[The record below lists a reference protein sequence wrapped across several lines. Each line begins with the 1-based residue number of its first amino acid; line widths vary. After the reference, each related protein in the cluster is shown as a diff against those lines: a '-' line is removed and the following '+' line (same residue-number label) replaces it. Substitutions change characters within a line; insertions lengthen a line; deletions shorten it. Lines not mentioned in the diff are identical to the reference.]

1 MIRTSKDYFQLFFE
15 TFKLSAFTFGGGYV
29 IVPLMQQQFVK
40 KLGWIEEEEML
51 NLVAIAQSA
60 PGPIAINTSILIG
73 YKVAGLPG
81 AILSTLGTVLPPL
94 TIISIVALFYDH
106 IKDNP
111 TVKAMLEGMQS
122 GVAAIILFV
131 VFQMAYKI
139 IQKKSRLSVLIMVG
153 AFVAAYLLQINII
166 WIIIV
171 CALIGIGQNSLH
183 LTRKQKE
190 EDV

>member
-40 KLGWIEEEEML
+40 KLGWIEEDEML

-139 IQKKSRLSVLIMVG
+139 IQQKSLLSVLIMVG

-166 WIIIV
+166 WIIFV
-171 CALIGIGQNSLH
+171 CALIGIGQSSLH

-190 EDV
+190 EDA